1 MYIVYHTNIYTNIY
15 SMEDSKSLSAYLHL
29 NEADIK
35 IALVKDADIKILL
48 PLQQLITV
56 ADEDNLVSF
65 LSFMT
70 GLDYTSISAQQNG
83 LLDRVNLVAYGALIN
98 TAMARLQLLT
108 PYRQNQHKNLAL
120 VLQSLVIPS

>member
-1 MYIVYHTNIYTNIY
+1 
-15 SMEDSKSLSAYLHL
+15 MEDSKSLSAYLHL